1 MRTRSQVARVLVL
14 TGLFAAL
21 AIAPGLAAA
30 PSAAPLSAPAA
41 AQAVPVADFLA
52 TLATQPVG
60 VPTATP
66 AADCRVSTGS
76 CPSPQ
81 LCCLACGYFGCDTYA
96 CFNPVNGHCPLF
108 P

>member
-1 MRTRSQVARVLVL
+1 MRTRSKVARVLVL
-14 TGLFAAL
+14 IGLFAAL
-21 AIAPGLAAA
+21 AIAPGFAATPAAA
-30 PSAAPLSAPAA
+30 PLRAPAA

-52 TLATQPVG
+52 TLATQPAG
-60 VPTATP
+60 VPASAPAT
-66 AADCRVSTGS
+66 DCRVSTHF